1 MHKHYWNIGIAAD
14 TDRGLLVP
22 VVKHADRKSI
32 FQISDEINELA
43 VKARDGKLTADEMKG
58 ATCNQ

>member
-1 MHKHYWNIGIAAD
+1 MLTVN
-14 TDRGLLVP
+14 LF
-22 VVKHADRKSI
+22 

-58 ATCNQ
+58 ATCTISNIGSAGGQWFTQLSITQK